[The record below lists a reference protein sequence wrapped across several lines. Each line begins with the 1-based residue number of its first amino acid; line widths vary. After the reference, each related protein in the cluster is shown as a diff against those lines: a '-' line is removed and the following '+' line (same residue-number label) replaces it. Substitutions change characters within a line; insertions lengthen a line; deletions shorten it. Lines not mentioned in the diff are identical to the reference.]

1 MHDVDWLKNLNYLY
15 LAKCWEGRFVRM
27 CFLEKI
33 FEHIIF
39 GSKFL
44 RNTTMGK
51 MLINS
56 KLLKRKS
63 IKETSF

>member
-39 GSKFL
+39 GSKFFWQCH
-44 RNTTMGK
+44 NGENVNK
-51 MLINS
+51 FKVIKKKIN
-56 KLLKRKS
+56 
-63 IKETSF
+63 